1 MCVRARVGCG
11 VGLGGWVGVG
21 GGLSCD
27 MSCLTFDA
35 SSLHAL
41 THPPTRPL
49 SHQATCGEEDAQQAD
64 AMLINS
70 ASNLMDGALH
80 LVRACEASSLKMLPA
95 DAVVSAE
102 EPVEIVWRKR
112 VNRGGGAAGNR
123 SSVLYGGRPGSYHR

>member
-1 MCVRARVGCG
+1 MASADQVIHN
-11 VGLGGWVGVG
+11 LMYSHH
-21 GGLSCD
+21 SCRCSD
-27 MSCLTFDA
+27 KRLKADI
-35 SSLHAL
+35 SSLCARITTIGVQL
-41 THPPTRPL
+41 KIVA
-49 SHQATCGEEDAQQAD
+49 SVKATCGDEDAAQAD

-112 VNRGGGAAGNR
+112 LNRGGLANR
-123 SSVLYGGRPGSYHR
+123 SSVLYGGRPGSYLRA